1 MTRQNGNPKLRET
14 EKPGAGMLLSLS
26 ERAMITKKS
35 ENTKIRKLTDSDNLK
50 PEPKPNEHLTA
61 PEQASDR

>member
-1 MTRQNGNPKLRET
+1 MH
-14 EKPGAGMLLSLS
+14 LSLS

-50 PEPKPNEHLTA
+50 PEAEPNEHLTVA
-61 PEQASDR
+61 EQASDR